1 MRYNTLIF
9 FFILCLL
16 ITTYAQYAQDGNTV
30 KKYRWPLDI
39 NNGYSSS
46 FQEFRSNHFHAGIDL
61 RTFQT
66 TGYPVYA
73 IADGY
78 IVRIRMVKSGS
89 GKCLYLKH
97 DDGNT
102 SSYFHLDKFEPK
114 LEALVKQIQLLKKVK
129 YFGDFYP
136 QEQLYYKRGQLIAY
150 AGESGFGFPHLHLEI
165 KSPTLFSLNPFQLLE
180 LPSHDRNSPALK
192 GLLLRNRDSATVNGN
207 IGEFY
212 FPFKRAQYNNYI
224 ISRPI
229 VITGPFDL
237 ALNTRDITDSS
248 RYAAPYEISAAID
261 NHDYFDLKFDRFQWD
276 DNNQLGFVYDMF
288 YSNASSFYFNLFSQE
303 GFSLESKKI
312 SFQGIVDALD
322 EGEHQLKIR
331 VKDNYDNE
339 STGELT
345 FYKTKKP
352 ELQLSHLTVEKN
364 EIRLVVESMDAGTA
378 DAVTLALK
386 NKDGR
391 TVYSGK
397 FNYTDIPQQ
406 KEFVLKGSFDNV
418 YFLDFNFLKKG
429 IIYFKERFLLKE
441 EWLSSITDV
450 AFDTFCHRDS
460 VFIRITSPIIA
471 PGNLRLTIIQG
482 GESQEAK
489 AEAINDIIYFHFIPL
504 NYTNKVQLYFS
515 LLKGGQECAKIQK
528 TISLVYLKKGVKQD
542 FKAGEFGAE
551 FDTRAVYEP
560 KALLVEEKNFRSEYP
575 VLSRQISISPN
586 YFAFLDTVNFTFKKD
601 LPDPQQIGIFKYEE
615 KFKRWSYKN
624 TSYDSA
630 ANIYRHTALTPGT
643 YALMRDIFPPRVF
656 LRRLQTLNK
665 RSLGRLDIGMSDSG
679 KGINDN
685 TLNVRL
691 NGVLLDVEYDPDWRA
706 VYVDGDNLKALKL
719 GKNVLEVEVRD
730 YASNKTERTFTF
742 NLN

>member
-1 MRYNTLIF
+1 MKYKTLLSF
-9 FFILCLL
+9 FMCCLL
-16 ITTYAQYAQDGNTV
+16 IALYGQDENTV

-78 IVRIRMVKSGS
+78 IERIRMVKTGS

-102 SSYFHLDKFEPK
+102 SSYFHLDRFEPK
-114 LEALVKQIQLLKKVK
+114 LQALVKQIQQSKKVK

-136 QEQLYYKRGQLIAY
+136 QEKFYYKRGQLIAY

-165 KSPTLFSLNPFQLLE
+165 KSPTNFSLNPFQLLE
-180 LPSHDRNSPALK
+180 LPSHDRNSPVLK
-192 GLLLRNRDSATVNGN
+192 GLFLRNRGSSPINND

-212 FPFKRAQYNNYI
+212 FPFKRAQYNHYL
-224 ISRPI
+224 ISRPV

-237 ALNTRDITDSS
+237 VLNTRDITDSG

-261 NHDYFDLKFDRFQWD
+261 EHDYFDLKFDRFQWD
-276 DNNQLGFVYDMF
+276 DNNQLGFVYDML

-303 GFSLESKKI
+303 GYSLESKNI
-312 SFQGIVDALD
+312 SLQGIINALD
-322 EGEHQLKIR
+322 EGEHKLNIR

-339 STGELT
+339 STGALT
-345 FYKTKKP
+345 LYKIKKP
-352 ELQLSHLTVEKN
+352 ELRLSHFTVERN
-364 EIRLVVESMDAGTA
+364 EIRLGIESLDAGTA

-386 NKDGR
+386 NKDGHA
-391 TVYSGK
+391 VYSGK
-397 FNYTDIPQQ
+397 FKYTDISQQ
-406 KEFVLKGSFDNV
+406 KEFVLKGSFDGV
-418 YFLDFNFLKKG
+418 YFIDFNFLKNG
-429 IIYFKERFLLKE
+429 IIYFKKRFLLKE
-441 EWLSSITDV
+441 DWLTSITDIT
-450 AFDTFCHRDS
+450 FDTFCHREN
-460 VFIRITSPIIA
+460 VFIRITKPVISPD
-471 PGNLRLTIIQG
+471 NLRLTIVQG
-482 GESQEAK
+482 GESQEVN
-489 AEAINDIIYFHFIPL
+489 AESANDNIYFRFIPL
-504 NYTNKVQLYFS
+504 NFANHVQLHFS
-515 LLKGGQECAKIQK
+515 ILKGGQECAKIQK
-528 TISLVYLKKGVKQD
+528 SISLVYLKKGTKQD
-542 FKAGEFGAE
+542 FNVEEFKAE

-560 KALLVEEKNFRSEYP
+560 KTLLVEEKNFRSEYP
-575 VLSRQISISPN
+575 ILSRQISMSPT

-601 LPDPQQIGIFKYEE
+601 LPNPQQVGIFKYDE
-615 KFKRWSYKN
+615 KYKGWSYKN
-624 TSYDSA
+624 TVYNNA
-630 ANIYRHTALTPGT
+630 AKIYRHTALTPGT

-656 LRRLQTLNK
+656 LRKLQTLHK
-665 RSLGRLDIGMSDSG
+665 RSLRRLDIAMTDSG

-685 TLNVRL
+685 TLKVRL

-706 VYVDGDNLKALKL
+706 VYVDGDHLKPLKL

-730 YASNKTERTFTF
+730 YAWNKTARTFTF